1 MNTRCTTCSTKRE
14 GNIQHLNTV
23 GNGLSVPSCKTGAET
38 LPALAAGWLRSQLK
52 SFQTVSGVPQTNK
65 QQSMHDEELR
75 SVDLS
80 LICPGLFLSVFA
92 YLDGQHQSAVGQ
104 VASLEYQQCQVLE
117 HSNAV
122 DPCPY
127 HLTCA
132 SRSVLPT
139 GFAVSPLLL
148 YHRPLHQPTVQA
160 AECRSFAAAV
170 RESWHGQ

>member
-1 MNTRCTTCSTKRE
+1 M
-14 GNIQHLNTV
+14 
-23 GNGLSVPSCKTGAET
+23 PSCKAVVET
-38 LPALAAGWLRSQLK
+38 LLVIAAEWLHSRLTG
-52 SFQTVSGVPQTNK
+52 FQTVSVVPQTNK

-139 GFAVSPLLL
+139 GFAVSPSLR
-148 YHRPLHQPTVQA
+148 YQHPLHQPTVEA
-160 AECRSFAAAV
+160 TECRSFAAAV
-170 RESWHGQ
+170 RESWHG